1 MKNFDYKG
9 SYINKTNHHI
19 YIAPSEELKDII
31 AHYTIT
37 FPSEVPASS
46 NYFILFLMLVAVLF
60 FRDALEEILG
70 SNE

>member
-19 YIAPSEELKDII
+19 YIAPTEELKILLLII
-31 AHYTIT
+31 QLLFLVK
-37 FPSEVPASS
+37 FPPHQ

-60 FRDALEEILG
+60 FRDALEEIFG
-70 SNE
+70 VQ

>member
-19 YIAPSEELKDII
+19 YIAPTEELKDII

-37 FPSEVPASS
+37 FPS
-46 NYFILFLMLVAVLF
+46 
-60 FRDALEEILG
+60 
-70 SNE
+70 

>member
-9 SYINKTNHHI
+9 SYINKTDHHI

-37 FPSEVPASS
+37 FPSEVPASIKIIS
-46 NYFILFLMLVAVLF
+46 YY
-60 FRDALEEILG
+60 
-70 SNE
+70 S

>member
-19 YIAPSEELKDII
+19 YIAPTEELKDII

-46 NYFILFLMLVAVLF
+46 F
-60 FRDALEEILG
+60 FRDALEEIFG
-70 SNE
+70 VQ